1 MIDKNRLLQLLT
13 KFHANKESRAEHD
26 ELLKWYEDQKGKP
39 FSIAEEEEV
48 RNGAKTR
55 LMQSISAR
63 PTKRFP
69 YPLVWI
75 PVAAA
80 MLIVGFISFRYI
92 FSNTEKVA
100 SMEELS
106 QIKPAKE
113 HAIMTLENGK
123 EINLDQ
129 LALNE
134 EIQVDNLIIKKD
146 ENGKVSYFLANSNEP
161 INQMNSIHVPIAA
174 TFPITLSDGTRVLL
188 NSDSKLSFPSTFD
201 AKERIVELEGEG
213 YFEVA
218 HLSNNSRFIV
228 KTADQKIE
236 VLGTK
241 FNIKG
246 YKSEATTQTSLKEGS
261 VKVSDNY
268 GKQLLL
274 MPNQQAKSIG
284 SNPLV
289 LAKVNMDQVLGWTNG
304 EFFFDGNN
312 TNEVLREI
320 ARWYNIDIENK
331 IASHA
336 PNQYVGV
343 IPRNLTL
350 NRLVELLNYAG
361 LKSTA
366 TIMNNQR
373 IKLQIY

>member
-13 KFHANKESRAEHD
+13 KFHANKESRSEHD
-26 ELLKWYEDQKGKP
+26 ELLKWYENQEGKP
-39 FSIAEEEEV
+39 YSIAEEEQV
-48 RNGAKTR
+48 RNGAKER
-55 LMQSISAR
+55 LIQSISAR

-80 MLIVGFISFRYI
+80 MLIVGFIGFRYI

-228 KTADQKIE
+228 KTADQTIE

-246 YKSEATTQTSLKEGS
+246 YKSEETTQTSLKEGS

-274 MPNQQAKSIG
+274 KPNQQAKSIG
-284 SNPLV
+284 SNPLT
-289 LAKVNMDQVLGWTNG
+289 LTNVNMDQVLGWTNG

-336 PNQYVGV
+336 PNQYVGA

>member
-13 KFHANKESRAEHD
+13 KFHANKESRSEHD
-26 ELLKWYEDQKGKP
+26 ELLKWYENQEGKP
-39 FSIAEEEEV
+39 YSIAEEEQV
-48 RNGAKTR
+48 RNGAKER
-55 LMQSISAR
+55 LIQSISAR

-80 MLIVGFISFRYI
+80 MLIVGFIGFRYI

-146 ENGKVSYFLANSNEP
+146 ENGKVSYFLANTNEP

-228 KTADQKIE
+228 KTADQTIE

-246 YKSEATTQTSLKEGS
+246 YKSEETTQTSLKEGS

-274 MPNQQAKSIG
+274 KPNQQAKSIG
-284 SNPLV
+284 SNPLT
-289 LAKVNMDQVLGWTNG
+289 LTNVNMDQVLGWTNG

-336 PNQYVGV
+336 PNQYVGA

>member
-39 FSIAEEEEV
+39 YSIAEEEEV

-55 LMQSISAR
+55 LIQSISER
-63 PTKRFP
+63 PNKRIP
-69 YPLVWI
+69 YPLIWL

-80 MLIVGFISFRYI
+80 MLIVGFIGFKH
-92 FSNTEKVA
+92 FFANNEKVA

-274 MPNQQAKSIG
+274 KPNQQAKSIG
-284 SNPLV
+284 SNPLA